1 MRSPSWTWDE
11 LLLICSRVVEND
23 WRQLRTYQPATE
35 QLADLLR
42 SLPLHDTAARA
53 LPEFRSAASVSRK
66 SADLITNRPGYARQA
81 TRGGHLTSLVA
92 EAFITRREEM
102 MAAALAIE
110 GGIGSGELIK
120 IPPQPD
126 EVDADGYAAREGRL
140 LARWAIFRERNPAL
154 RRRKIAEASRLGRRI
169 QCEVCHFHFAD
180 RYGAIGQD
188 YIEVHHVQPLHISG
202 PRETQLQ
209 DLAFVCAN
217 CHRMCHRTY
226 LGSTWRTPG
235 TLRSMM
241 PRHPAPPSV
250 NTATDDTS

>member
-1 MRSPSWTWDE
+1 MPRMRSPSWSWDE

-35 QLADLLR
+35 QLADLLQ
-42 SLPLHDTAARA
+42 SLPLHDTTARS

-92 EAFITRREEM
+92 EAFTTRESEM
-102 MAAALAIE
+102 MEAAQAIE
-110 GGIGSGELIK
+110 DGISSGELLR

-126 EVDADGYAAREGRL
+126 EVDVDGYAAREGRL
-140 LARWAIFRERNPAL
+140 LARWAIFRERNPTL
-154 RRRKIAEASRLGRRI
+154 RKRKIAEAHRVGARI
-169 QCEVCHFHFAD
+169 QCEVCQFRFAD
-180 RYGAIGQD
+180 TYGPIGQD

-202 PRETQLQ
+202 PRETRLH

-217 CHRMCHRTY
+217 CHRMCHRSH
-226 LGSTWRTPG
+226 LGSTWRTPEA
-235 TLRSMM
+235 LRSLMATHSG
-241 PRHPAPPSV
+241 RSQPSQH
-250 NTATDDTS
+250 